1 MGINNLV
8 QSVEITISGPFG
20 TFLSYLYLFII
31 GSFIGWIGEVIFRR
45 FFSMKRWINP
55 GFLKGPCLPLYGF
68 GVCILHFFTTIFLY
82 FLNDSIT
89 LPSYYS
95 NFIEPKGTLPFYL
108 TSLIFIIVVGIS
120 LTLLEYIAGII
131 FVKGLRI
138 KLRDYSKLKGN
149 LQGLICPLFSAI
161 WVLVA
166 VIYWFLIGP
175 FIFDF
180 LEFLNSHLWVLTFF
194 IGGYYSLLLLDFIKS
209 VMLSIKLRGQAKE
222 LKVVVDFE
230 RFKLSIKNNA
240 ENEKAK
246 DFINS
251 IKESAKPIKEKF
263 SEMATNVKRHMYI
276 NNEIPSETAADVD
289 ETPRTVLK
297 KMNDKED

>member
-108 TSLIFIIVVGIS
+108 TSL
-120 LTLLEYIAGII
+120 
-131 FVKGLRI
+131 K
-138 KLRDYSKLKGN
+138 
-149 LQGLICPLFSAI
+149 
-161 WVLVA
+161 WVLPPDERKQCGGTRQGHAKSSDKQTNGIQHVERETHPA
-166 VIYWFLIGP
+166 RVWAQHTGDGAARDDNRGP
-175 FIFDF
+175 
-180 LEFLNSHLWVLTFF
+180 
-194 IGGYYSLLLLDFIKS
+194 G
-209 VMLSIKLRGQAKE
+209 
-222 LKVVVDFE
+222 
-230 RFKLSIKNNA
+230 
-240 ENEKAK
+240 
-246 DFINS
+246 
-251 IKESAKPIKEKF
+251 
-263 SEMATNVKRHMYI
+263 
-276 NNEIPSETAADVD
+276 
-289 ETPRTVLK
+289 
-297 KMNDKED
+297 